1 MRHFLW
7 YIFDI
12 SWQTHH
18 WPIPLELQPAAL
30 IMGISRHGA
39 LPQERYALGGIW
51 RVHCYRCLGW
61 LRVQGQTFPIR
72 PGFVSV
78 TLPHLSPCAQAI
90 PAMQDAGD
98 GFSRLCAEFEKRS
111 AFFVQSAPGGSAFVG
126 HPLAAVRQTLQAIA
140 EQVGRPDLHQFNQTL
155 RRTFGASPAPCAS
168 RLKTS
173 RPKTNRPKTRYNSER
188 LFLECFSKGIL

>member
-30 IMGISRHGA
+30 IVGISRHGA

-111 AFFVQSAPGGSAFVG
+111 AFFVQSAPGGSKPSPSRWAGRTCINLIKRSDAPSAF
-126 HPLAAVRQTLQAIA
+126 L
-140 EQVGRPDLHQFNQTL
+140 
-155 RRTFGASPAPCAS
+155 PAPCAS

-173 RPKTNRPKTRYNSER
+173 RLKTNRPKTRYNSER